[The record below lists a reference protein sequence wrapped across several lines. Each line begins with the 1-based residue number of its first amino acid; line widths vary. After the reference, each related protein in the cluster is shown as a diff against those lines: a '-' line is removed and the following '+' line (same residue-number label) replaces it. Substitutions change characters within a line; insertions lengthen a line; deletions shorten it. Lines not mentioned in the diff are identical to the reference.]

1 LSVAST
7 GRLTGKA
14 AFVTGAGSGI
24 GEAIA
29 RRFAEEGARVV
40 VTGVHTENTMA
51 VAESIRSTGG
61 EAVGRQLDVSD
72 SAATAEAVGFATERY
87 GALDIM
93 VANAGL
99 AGSSAYLG
107 PLIDVTDEQ
116 WQRIIDV
123 NLTGVFYSAREAAKA
138 MIPQGRGCIITIGS
152 VNSFVPEADVPA
164 YAAAK
169 GGVLLLTRSLG
180 RDLGPLGI
188 RVNGIAPGATET
200 PRLSATIAAHGKS
213 WEDIASSI
221 PVRRQAAAA
230 EIASVAAFLASD
242 DASYVQGE
250 MIVVDGGL
258 LCT

>member
-1 LSVAST
+1 MSAS
-7 GRLTGKA
+7 GKLA
-14 AFVTGAGSGI
+14 GKTALVTGAGSGI

-29 RRFAEEGARVV
+29 RRFANEGAHVV
-40 VTGVHTENTMA
+40 VTGVHTGNTMA
-51 VAESIRSTGG
+51 VAESIRSAGG
-61 EAVGRQLDVSD
+61 EAVGWQLDVSD
-72 SAATAEAVGFATERY
+72 SIAVAGAVAFAIERY

-99 AGSSAYLG
+99 AGSAAYLG
-107 PLIDVTDEQ
+107 PLIKVTDEQ

-123 NLTGVFYSAREAAKA
+123 NLTGVFYSAREAAKV
-138 MIPQGRGCIITIGS
+138 MIPQGHGCIITIGS

-180 RDLGPLGI
+180 RDLGQFGI

-200 PRLSATIAAHGKS
+200 PRLSATIAANGRT
-213 WEDIASSI
+213 WEEIGRAI
-221 PVRRQAAAA
+221 PVRRHAAAS

-250 MIVVDGGL
+250 MIVVDGGM

>member
-1 LSVAST
+1 M
-7 GRLTGKA
+7 GKTA
-14 AFVTGAGSGI
+14 LVTGAGSGI

-29 RRFAEEGARVV
+29 RRFASEGARVV
-40 VTGVHTENTMA
+40 VTGLHCDNTMA
-51 VAESIRSTGG
+51 VAESIRATGG

-72 SAATAEAVGFATERY
+72 SAAMTETVTFAVERY
-87 GALDIM
+87 GSLDIM
-93 VANAGL
+93 VANAAL

-107 PLIDVTDEQ
+107 PLIEITDEQ

-123 NLTGVFYSAREAAKA
+123 NLTGAFYSAREAAKM
-138 MIPQGRGCIITIGS
+138 MIPQGHGCIITIGS
-152 VNSFVPEADVPA
+152 VNSFVPEADVAA

-180 RDLGPLGI
+180 RDLGPFGI

-200 PRLSATIAAHGKS
+200 PRLSATIAANGRT
-213 WEDIASSI
+213 WEEIDHEIPMRRHAIAS
-221 PVRRQAAAA
+221 
-230 EIASVAAFLASD
+230 EIASVAAFLASS

-250 MIVVDGGL
+250 MIVVDGGM

>member
-1 LSVAST
+1 MPTT
-7 GRLTGKA
+7 GRLAGKTA
-14 AFVTGAGSGI
+14 LVTGAGSGI

-29 RRFAEEGARVV
+29 RRFANDGAQVV
-40 VTGVHTENTMA
+40 VTGVHSENTMA
-51 VAESIRSTGG
+51 VAESIRAAGG

-72 SAATAEAVGFATERY
+72 STAMAGAVAFAIERY
-87 GALDIM
+87 SALDIM

-107 PLIDVTDEQ
+107 PLVDVTDEQ

-123 NLTGVFYSAREAAKA
+123 NLTGVFYSAREAAKV
-138 MIPQGRGCIITIGS
+138 MIPRGQGCIITIGS

-180 RDLGPLGI
+180 RDLGPYGI

-200 PRLSATIAAHGKS
+200 PRLSATIAANGRT
-213 WEDIASSI
+213 WEEIGRAI
-221 PVRRQAAAA
+221 PVRRHAAAA

-250 MIVVDGGL
+250 MIVVDGGM